1 MKRLFIF
8 LLFIFSLLTL
18 ASAEGLEEFEQII
31 NTITYDPYHDIKE
44 WNRNEYW
51 QSPDETRLLQRGDCE
66 DLCLLLMDDLNAVGI
81 ESFLIVINLPNENI
95 YHTLVRVDEIVY
107 DPSIQ
112 QVFPTSAL
120 TYMNVYYILTREQ
133 AFATMKERK

>member
-8 LLFIFSLLTL
+8 LLFTSSLLTL

-66 DLCLLLMDDLNAVGI
+66 DLCLLLMDDLNTVGI
-81 ESFLIVINLPNENI
+81 ESFLIVINLPNDNI
-95 YHTLVRVDEIVY
+95 YHTLVRVDEVVY
-107 DPSIQ
+107 DPSTK

-133 AFATMKERK
+133 AFTTMKERK

>member
-8 LLFIFSLLTL
+8 LLFTSSLLTL